1 MNTQSQRKIVVNGQL
16 TEVSG
21 VQTKIV
27 QDIAFLQYRIE
38 LMKKQAHPN
47 KIVIETYESMLKSR
61 TSVLSWLQDGNDD
74 QEIAHELSLENL

>member
-47 KIVIETYESMLKSR
+47 KIVIETYENMLKSR
-61 TSVLSWLQDGNDD
+61 TSVLSWLQDGNND
-74 QEIAHELSLENL
+74 QQIAHELSLENL